1 MHFSCVRTVGS
12 LDTKPGEANLR
23 RMATGIVLKVVEASS
38 DFRDDPKVQKANP
51 PVAPGPAEGTDRQIP
66 KSSR

>member
-1 MHFSCVRTVGS
+1 MHFSCVRAVGS

-38 DFRDDPKVQKANP
+38 DFLDPKVQKANP

-66 KSSR
+66 KSSK